1 MYEYYPGLNAIQKGF
16 KNIGRIDVLFTKVL
30 KLFTRNLYKKE
41 CMVFAILPILI
52 SWKKKRFWDLFLY
65 KMIFKLRIM

>member
-52 SWKKKRFWDLFLY
+52 SWKKKDFGIYFFTKWYL
-65 KMIFKLRIM
+65 KSG

>member
-30 KLFTRNLYKKE
+30 KLTRNLYKKE

-52 SWKKKRFWDLFLY
+52 SWEKEKKILGFISLQND
-65 KMIFKLRIM
+65 I

>member
-1 MYEYYPGLNAIQKGF
+1 MYEYYPCLNAIQKGF

-30 KLFTRNLYKKE
+30 KLTRNLYKKE

-52 SWKKKRFWDLFLY
+52 SWEKKKILGFISLQND
-65 KMIFKLRIM
+65 I

>member
-30 KLFTRNLYKKE
+30 KLTRNLYKKE

-52 SWKKKRFWDLFLY
+52 SWEKKKDFGIYFFTKWYLNSG
-65 KMIFKLRIM
+65 

>member
-52 SWKKKRFWDLFLY
+52 SWEIEKKILGFISLQND
-65 KMIFKLRIM
+65 I